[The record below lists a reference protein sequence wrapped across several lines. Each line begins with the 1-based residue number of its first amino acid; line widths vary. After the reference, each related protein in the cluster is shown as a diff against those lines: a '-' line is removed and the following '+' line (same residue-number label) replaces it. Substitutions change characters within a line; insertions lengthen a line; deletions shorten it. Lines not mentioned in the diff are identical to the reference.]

1 LGGDIQLEY
10 YTLSTVINNTFWDS
24 QIHTNLNAM
33 LSITIMPPI
42 YSILLNLSPVWI
54 LKIIYSFLL
63 SLVPLALFLM
73 YKNFCSEKISFLAA
87 FFFISFPS
95 FFFEIVGLSRQELAE
110 FFIVISL
117 LLIFNKSDDFSF
129 KFYIIVIFIAFI
141 LLTVAGTFILAHSI
155 TNINLLSAWIMY
167 SFTGAFLLLVSLLSA
182 VLKGFNKVALVQ
194 KIVFITSFGS
204 VISTWTALSFGF
216 GLWALVVGG
225 AVNITLSIWLFFS
238 SSSKL
243 WKQIIYSKV
252 KYRYNWLKETLP
264 LQWRYAISWT
274 SGYLILQFMVPV
286 TMYYAGA
293 VLAGKL
299 GLSLV
304 IARAVQSMASS
315 WGMTKLPEFNMLVA
329 KRDRRKLDD
338 LINKVQKQ
346 SLLVFI
352 LGAIAI
358 LLSLMFIF
366 PLIGWEERILPVY
379 EVGIILLAE
388 TALLIIYNWAF
399 YLRSHKREPYM
410 VLSVING
417 ISTGVGVWA
426 SLYFFT
432 STLFALSVYCIVQW
446 IILIPAGWIFIRKR
460 EEYSKMNI

>member
-1 LGGDIQLEY
+1 MSILTDYIKNVPVLNRVVSFLGIDKAIF
-10 YTLSTVINNTFWDS
+10 YTIMGFSWSLIGGP
-24 QIHTNLNAM
+24 
-33 LSITIMPPI
+33 LSI
-42 YSILLNLSPVWI
+42 
-54 LKIIYSFLL
+54 
-63 SLVPLALFLM
+63 
-73 YKNFCSEKISFLAA
+73 
-87 FFFISFPS
+87 FFIIKYLTITEQGYWYTFQSL
-95 FFFEIVGLSRQELAE
+95 GALTTLAE
-110 FFIVISL
+110 LGFTTIITQFISHEFAHLKEKNGLLVGDNVDRTISL
-117 LLIFNKSDDFSF
+117 IHFSL
-129 KFYIIVIFIAFI
+129 KFYTIVIFIAFI
-141 LLTVAGTFILAHSI
+141 LLTIVGTFILEHSTANI
-155 TNINLLSAWIMY
+155 TLLSAWVMY
-167 SFTGAFLLLVSLLSA
+167 SLTGAFLLLVSLLSA
-182 VLKGFNKVALVQ
+182 ILKGFNKVALVQ
-194 KIVFITSFGS
+194 KIVFITSFTS
-204 VISTWTALSFGF
+204 IISTWTALSFGL
-216 GLWALVVGG
+216 GLWALVVGS
-225 AVNITLSIWLFFS
+225 AVNMTLSTWLYFS
-238 SSSKL
+238 SSSTL

-252 KYRYNWLKETLP
+252 KYRHKWLKETLP

-286 TMYYAGA
+286 TTYYAGA
-293 VLAGKL
+293 VLAGQL

-304 IARAVQSMASS
+304 IARAVQSIASS

-329 KRDRRKLDD
+329 KKDRRKLDD
-338 LINKVQKQ
+338 LINRVQKQ

-366 PLIGWEERILPVY
+366 PLIGWEQRILPVY

-417 ISTGVGVWA
+417 IATGVGVWV

-446 IILIPAGWIFIRKR
+446 IIIIPAGWIFIRKR
-460 EEYSKMNI
+460 EEYSKMDV

>member
-1 LGGDIQLEY
+1 MSIVVDYIKNIPVLNRVVSFLGIDKAIFY
-10 YTLSTVINNTFWDS
+10 TVIGVLWS
-24 QIHTNLNAM
+24 LIGGP
-33 LSITIMPPI
+33 LSIFFIIKYLTITEQGYWYTFQSLGALTTLAELGFTTI
-42 YSILLNLSPVWI
+42 ITQFISHEYAHLKEKNGLLVGDT
-54 LKIIYSFLL
+54 
-63 SLVPLALFLM
+63 
-73 YKNFCSEKISFLAA
+73 EKIDR
-87 FFFISFPS
+87 I
-95 FFFEIVGLSRQELAE
+95 
-110 FFIVISL
+110 ISL
-117 LLIFNKSDDFSF
+117 IHFSF
-129 KFYIIVIFIAFI
+129 KFYILVISIAFI
-141 LLTVAGTFILAHSI
+141 LLTVIGTFILAHSTANI
-155 TNINLLSAWIMY
+155 TLLSAWVMY
-167 SFTGAFLLLVSLLSA
+167 SFTGAFLLLVSLLGA

-194 KIVFITSFGS
+194 KIIFITSFAS
-204 VISTWTALSFGF
+204 IISTWTALYFGF
-216 GLWALVVGG
+216 GLWALVAGGTINIILSVG
-225 AVNITLSIWLFFS
+225 LFFS
-238 SSSKL
+238 SSSTL

-252 KYRYNWLKETLP
+252 KHRYSWLKETLP

-304 IARAVQSMASS
+304 MARAVQSMASS

-329 KRDRRKLDD
+329 KGDRPNLDN

-358 LLSLMFIF
+358 LVLLTFIF
-366 PLIGWEERILPVY
+366 PLIGWDQRILPVY

-410 VLSVING
+410 AISVING
-417 ISTGVGVWA
+417 IATGIGVWA

-460 EEYSKMNI
+460 EEYSKMNV

>member
-1 LGGDIQLEY
+1 LSIVTDYIKNIPVLNRIVSFLGIDKAIFY
-10 YTLSTVINNTFWDS
+10 TVIGVLWS
-24 QIHTNLNAM
+24 LVGGP
-33 LSITIMPPI
+33 LSI
-42 YSILLNLSPVWI
+42 
-54 LKIIYSFLL
+54 
-63 SLVPLALFLM
+63 
-73 YKNFCSEKISFLAA
+73 
-87 FFFISFPS
+87 FFIIKYLTITEQGYWYTFQSL
-95 FFFEIVGLSRQELAE
+95 GALTTLAE
-110 FFIVISL
+110 LGFTTITTQFISHEYAHLKEKNGLLVGDNKKIDRIISL
-117 LLIFNKSDDFSF
+117 IYFSF
-129 KFYIIVIFIAFI
+129 KFYIFVIFIAFI
-141 LLTVAGTFILAHSI
+141 LLTVIGTFILAHSKANI
-155 TNINLLSAWIMY
+155 TLLSAWAMY
-167 SFTGAFLLLVSLLSA
+167 SFTGAFLLLVSLLGA

-194 KIVFITSFGS
+194 KIIFITGFASI
-204 VISTWTALSFGF
+204 ISTWTALSFGF
-216 GLWALVVGG
+216 GLWALAAGST
-225 AVNITLSIWLFFS
+225 VNIILSIWMFFS

-243 WKQIIYSKV
+243 WNQIIYSKV

-293 VLAGKL
+293 TLAGKL

-304 IARAVQSMASS
+304 MARAIQSMASS

-329 KRDRRKLDD
+329 KGDRPNLDN

-358 LLSLMFIF
+358 LMLLMFIF
-366 PLIGWEERILPVY
+366 PLIGWEQRILPVY

-399 YLRSHKREPYM
+399 YLRSHKREPYIGI
-410 VLSVING
+410 SVING
-417 ISTGVGVWA
+417 ILTGFGVWA
-426 SLYFFT
+426 SLYLFN

-460 EEYSKMNI
+460 EEYRKLNI